1 MKKEAVVSEQERL
14 LFKCRSMCE
23 KFSVADSL
31 YGETGVRKKWLKKT
45 YKT

>member
-31 YGETGVRKKWLKKT
+31 YGETGVR
-45 YKT
+45 